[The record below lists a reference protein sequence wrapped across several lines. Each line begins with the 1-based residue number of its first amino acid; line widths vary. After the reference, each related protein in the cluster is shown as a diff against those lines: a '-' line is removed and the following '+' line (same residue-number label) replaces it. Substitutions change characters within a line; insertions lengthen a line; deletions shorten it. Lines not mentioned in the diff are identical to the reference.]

1 MNKFITHHQHNTDLV
16 LTKHNVNFSSKKF
29 KATLTARGLV
39 EFAEHHSRKDPVCPH
54 TINNFMTACNAKI
67 QEVQHENKHLA
78 NKTIADLK
86 EMPIFGL
93 YERLTAVDNRLAEDF
108 VNHSE
113 LQRLLRSV
121 DVFYIMQLEDA
132 PSGKPVFRGGASC
145 LQEFRA
151 RLAQHDTYKSV
162 QFKKFQSIYILKSSE
177 HLDSMTLE
185 NNFFMRASL
194 ILNKPKIDIKNGN
207 GKTGV
212 EFESVEIVDEIF
224 NECLK
229 NPLINYD
236 GLVERFTNKEALHRL
251 DKKLWKS
258 LKFSFTVNKIKKR
271 FFSFAFLIKLV
282 V

>member
-1 MNKFITHHQHNTDLV
+1 M
-16 LTKHNVNFSSKKF
+16 
-29 KATLTARGLV
+29 TARGLV
-39 EFAEHHSRKDPVCPH
+39 EFAEHHSRRIQFCPH
-54 TINNFMTACNAKI
+54 TINNFMTACSAKI
-67 QEVQHENKHLA
+67 QEVQHENKHLT

-121 DVFYIMQLEDA
+121 DVFYIMQLEGA
-132 PSGKPVFRGGASC
+132 PSGKPVFRIGASC

-194 ILNKPKIDIKNGN
+194 ILNRPKIDIQKMGT
-207 GKTGV
+207 GELGV

-224 NECLK
+224 NECMK

-251 DKKLWKS
+251 DKKL
-258 LKFSFTVNKIKKR
+258 
-271 FFSFAFLIKLV
+271 
-282 V
+282 